1 MTSKAHALSRE
12 ELVRTLTAYSGIT
25 TSDGAA
31 DGTTLIDSNLIGRND
46 FISEKTIY
54 ILSGDAKDEDKGA
67 LSFNSVTGAITLRGT
82 GVSAQ
87 IVAGTIFRVLNI
99 SSVEIDVA
107 DIQEDLG
114 DMADA
119 ATSDD
124 MSDITTTSAL
134 AKLRL
139 ILNRLS
145 SDAFTA
151 TIQGAARTEL
161 DTILAQIATYFATA
175 GAAIAATVDPGGTER
190 ATLEL
195 ILEDLGKM
203 LAGAGGITTWPA
215 AADIGDGVSM
225 AEGIRAILTSIMGG
239 DDFDAWTNI
248 NNTANV
254 SLNAAL
260 QNLAVVLGADGA
272 NIFNPTIGGSAR
284 TDLDAALAA
293 IGTILAAITG
303 ASGLAYEQ
311 ADVAVTINA
320 INASET
326 NVFDLSTA
334 STRYIIR
341 SLRLKCADPGANT
354 ITVKLYELVNDVLIA
369 VDTFDIDTT
378 NFGTYHSLMDM
389 FGMAQ
394 LAGDNLKVTVQVDAG
409 GPYAVTGQYSHAK
422 TNV

>member
-1 MTSKAHALSRE
+1 
-12 ELVRTLTAYSGIT
+12 
-25 TSDGAA
+25 
-31 DGTTLIDSNLIGRND
+31 
-46 FISEKTIY
+46 
-54 ILSGDAKDEDKGA
+54 
-67 LSFNSVTGAITLRGT
+67 
-82 GVSAQ
+82 
-87 IVAGTIFRVLNI
+87 
-99 SSVEIDVA
+99 
-107 DIQEDLG
+107 
-114 DMADA
+114 
-119 ATSDD
+119 
-124 MSDITTTSAL
+124 
-134 AKLRL
+134 
-139 ILNRLS
+139 
-145 SDAFTA
+145 
-151 TIQGAARTEL
+151 
-161 DTILAQIATYFATA
+161 
-175 GAAIAATVDPGGTER
+175 
-190 ATLEL
+190 
-195 ILEDLGKM
+195 
-203 LAGAGGITTWPA
+203 
-215 AADIGDGVSM
+215 
-225 AEGIRAILTSIMGG
+225 
-239 DDFDAWTNI
+239 
-248 NNTANV
+248 
-254 SLNAAL
+254 
-260 QNLAVVLGADGA
+260 
-272 NIFNPTIGGSAR
+272 
-284 TDLDAALAA
+284 ALAA